1 MSKASQSFPA
11 NGAAKEPTLAPVV
24 LFGRIPESFFTQ
36 PSFTP
41 PKGLL
46 RGLLNY
52 EPNLCLTKA
61 VAATALFGSLAIFP
75 TYSVLAAGKN
85 EPVRLSSELPFD
97 VNVKEVRA
105 LVNQGKVIDAHRAFD
120 VLAWQ
125 AFVALNWPANVKGG
139 PDKSK
144 TIADTLAP
152 RVWSFWRPAETVFL
166 PGGKK
171 PAPWSVT
178 NNRALNTPVFRTKAA
193 WRQHTSSAD
202 ENFQAFSGPLVDQH
216 GKWVRY
222 EVYINKSEFDYIFV
236 NELYSQDGQVAFS
249 KRPKNN
255 SVDFPANIGRTKHG
269 AIEIK
274 LAWKELKEGVDDFSR
289 FYHNRVKVTLS
300 EPWKPGQTEPE
311 TKVIDAGLVGMH
323 IAMRT
328 QSSPEWIW
336 STFEQVDN
344 VRVNLDRHGKPVRPN
359 FFNPDLNEPANVLP
373 ERNATIDPK
382 TGHPVIVSGSAAT
395 TWVESLTTKPVQ
407 TARVEVPTQGQLN
420 PLDAKLREVAQALN
434 KEFQDQLKRLNS
446 VFQYYE
452 LIDTQWPV
460 HPNAPA
466 FAGGANS
473 APESISNKTPGDVIP
488 VFLVNTTM
496 ETYFQKGQQEAG
508 ALEQDDRLA
517 PGAPSIDSTVVIGTE
532 SCVGCHYS
540 AGIAI
545 GFKRNAAGE
554 EILQNGYPIPIYG
567 ENSHFGK
574 TGNAHFSWL
583 LQLEAKAKPRK
594 AAALEPPAPHNAPAL
609 LLDINKY
616 VERYPK
622 PADPKQ

>member
-1 MSKASQSFPA
+1 MSIAAQSVTA
-11 NGAAKEPTLAPVV
+11 NGVSEEAESPMYESSCSAPECVVSSTSLVGLRESRRRSLGHGPNSRLARTFAAPLFAGLLAILPADSVHAAPEKAPV
-24 LFGRIPESFFTQ
+24 L
-36 PSFTP
+36 
-41 PKGLL
+41 
-46 RGLLNY
+46 
-52 EPNLCLTKA
+52 
-61 VAATALFGSLAIFP
+61 
-75 TYSVLAAGKN
+75 
-85 EPVRLSSELPFD
+85 LSSELPFD

-105 LVNQGKVIDAHRAFD
+105 LVGQGKIIDAQRAFD

-125 AFVALNWPANVKGG
+125 AFVALNWPANAKGE

-166 PGGKK
+166 PDGKR

-178 NNRALNTPVFRTKAA
+178 NNRALDTPVFRAKAA

-202 ENFQAFSGPLVDQH
+202 ENFQAFSGPLVDQQ

-222 EVYINKSEFDYIFV
+222 EVYINKAEFDYLLE

-255 SVDFPANIGRTKHG
+255 QVDFPANIGRTRHG

-274 LAWKELKEGVDDFSR
+274 LAWKELKEGVDDFGR
-289 FYHNRVKVTLS
+289 FYHTKVKVTLS

-328 QSSPEWIW
+328 ESSPEWIW

-344 VRVNLDRHGKPVRPN
+344 VRVNLDKNGKPVRPN
-359 FFNPDLNEPANVLP
+359 FFNPDLKEPVNVLP
-373 ERNATIDPK
+373 ARNAMIDPK
-382 TGHPVIVSGSAAT
+382 TGHPVVVSGPTAT

-407 TARVEVPTQGQLN
+407 TTRVDVPTQGQLN
-420 PLDAKLREVAQALN
+420 PLDARLREVAQSLN
-434 KEFQDQLKRLNS
+434 KEVQDQLKRLDS

-496 ETYFQKGQQEAG
+496 ETYFQKGRQEAG

-517 PGAPSIDSTVVIGTE
+517 PGAPSIDSTIVIGTE

-545 GFKRNAAGE
+545 GFKRNDAGE
-554 EILQNGYPIPIYG
+554 EILQNGYPVPIYG

-574 TGNAHFSWL
+574 TGNGHFSWL
-583 LQLEAKAKPRK
+583 LQLEAKAKPRNT
-594 AAALEPPAPHNAPAL
+594 AAPQSGAAHKNPAL
-609 LLDINKY
+609 LLDIKKH
-616 VERYPK
+616 VERYVNPANPK
-622 PADPKQ
+622 

>member
-1 MSKASQSFPA
+1 MSITALSVPA
-11 NGAAKEPTLAPVV
+11 NGVSEGAESPPCASPGTIPEFLVTGTSVAGLRWSRRGSFGYGQNSRLAKTLAAPVLV
-24 LFGRIPESFFTQ
+24 GF
-36 PSFTP
+36 
-41 PKGLL
+41 
-46 RGLLNY
+46 
-52 EPNLCLTKA
+52 
-61 VAATALFGSLAIFP
+61 LAILP
-75 TYSVLAAGKN
+75 ADSVLAAPEKA
-85 EPVRLSSELPFD
+85 PVRLSSELPFD
-97 VNVKEVRA
+97 VNVKEVRT
-105 LVNQGKVIDAHRAFD
+105 LVGQGKVIDAQRAFD

-125 AFVALNWPANVKGG
+125 TFVALNWPANAKGE

-152 RVWSFWRPAETVFL
+152 RVWNFWRPAETVFL
-166 PGGKK
+166 PDGKR
-171 PAPWSVT
+171 PAPWSIT
-178 NNRALNTPVFRTKAA
+178 NNRALETPVFRAKAA

-202 ENFQAFSGPLVDQH
+202 ENFQAFSGPLVDQQ

-222 EVYINKSEFDYIFV
+222 EVYINRAEFDYLLE

-255 SVDFPANIGRTKHG
+255 NVDFPANLGRTKHG

-274 LAWKELKEGVDDFSR
+274 LAWKELKEGVDNFDR
-289 FYHNRVKVTLS
+289 FYHTKVKVTIS

-323 IAMRT
+323 ITMRT
-328 QSSPEWIW
+328 ESSPEWIW

-344 VRVNLDRHGKPVRPN
+344 VRVNLDKHGKPVRPS
-359 FFNPDLNEPANVLP
+359 FFNPDLKEPVNVLP
-373 ERNATIDPK
+373 AKNATIDPK
-382 TGHPVIVSGSAAT
+382 TGHPVIVSGPTAT

-407 TARVEVPTQGQLN
+407 TTRVDVPTQGQLN
-420 PLDAKLREVAQALN
+420 PLDAKLREVAQSLN
-434 KEFQDQLKRLNS
+434 KEVQDQLKRLNS

-496 ETYFQKGQQEAG
+496 ETFFQKGRQEAG

-517 PGAPSIDSTVVIGTE
+517 PGAPSIDSTIVVGTE

-545 GFKRNAAGE
+545 GFKRNDAGE

-574 TGNAHFSWL
+574 TGNGHFSWL

-594 AAALEPPAPHNAPAL
+594 TAALQAGAAHKNPAF
-609 LLDINKY
+609 LLDIKKHVEQY
-616 VERYPK
+616 VNPANPK
-622 PADPKQ
+622 

>member
-1 MSKASQSFPA
+1 MSIASLSVPA
-11 NGAAKEPTLAPVV
+11 NGVSEEVKSPQYASAV
-24 LFGRIPESFFTQ
+24 RIPESLVTKTSVTGFLG
-36 PSFTP
+36 P
-41 PKGLL
+41 L
-46 RGLLNY
+46 RGSLGHGQSS
-52 EPNLCLTKA
+52 CLAKTI
-61 VAATALFGSLAIFP
+61 AAPVLVGFLAILL
-75 TYSVLAAGKN
+75 TDSVLAAPEKTS
-85 EPVRLSSELPFD
+85 VRLSSELPFD
-97 VNVKEVRA
+97 VNVKEVRT
-105 LVNQGKVIDAHRAFD
+105 LVSQGKVLDAQRAFD

-125 AFVALNWPANVKGG
+125 AFVALNWPANAKGE

-166 PGGKK
+166 PDGKR
-171 PAPWSVT
+171 PTPWSIT
-178 NNRALNTPVFRTKAA
+178 NNRALNTPVFRAKAA

-202 ENFQAFSGPLVDQH
+202 ENFQAFSGPLVDQQ

-222 EVYINKSEFDYIFV
+222 EVYINKAEFDYIFE

-255 SVDFPANIGRTKHG
+255 QVDFPANRGRTKHG

-274 LAWKELKEGVDDFSR
+274 LAWKELKEGVDDFDR
-289 FYHNRVKVTLS
+289 FHHTKVKVTLS

-328 QSSPEWIW
+328 ESSPEWIW

-344 VRVNLDRHGKPVRPN
+344 VRVNLDKHGKPVRPN
-359 FFNPDLNEPANVLP
+359 FFNPDLKEPVNVLP
-373 ERNATIDPK
+373 AKNATIDPN
-382 TGHPVIVSGSAAT
+382 TGHPVIVSGPTAT

-407 TARVEVPTQGQLN
+407 TTRVEVPTQGQLN
-420 PLDAKLREVAQALN
+420 PLDAKLREVAQTLN
-434 KEFQDQLKRLNS
+434 KEVQDQLKRLNS

-545 GFKRNAAGE
+545 GFKRNDAGE
-554 EILQNGYPIPIYG
+554 EILQNGYPMPIYG
-567 ENSHFGK
+567 ENSHFGR

-594 AAALEPPAPHNAPAL
+594 PAALPSAAAHKNPAL
-609 LLDINKY
+609 LLDIKKHVEKY
-616 VERYPK
+616 VK
-622 PADPKQ
+622 PANPK

>member
-1 MSKASQSFPA
+1 M
-11 NGAAKEPTLAPVV
+11 
-24 LFGRIPESFFTQ
+24 
-36 PSFTP
+36 
-41 PKGLL
+41 
-46 RGLLNY
+46 
-52 EPNLCLTKA
+52 
-61 VAATALFGSLAIFP
+61 FP
-75 TYSVLAAGKN
+75 TDSVFAAAKN
-85 EPVRLSSELPFD
+85 EPFRLSSALPFD
-97 VNVKEVRA
+97 VNVNEVQA
-105 LVNQGKVIDAHRAFD
+105 LVSQGKVLDAQRAFD
-120 VLAWQ
+120 LLSWQ
-125 AFVALNWPANVKGG
+125 AFIALNWPANVKGE

-166 PGGKK
+166 PDGRK
-171 PAPWSVT
+171 PAAWSLA
-178 NNRALNTPVFRTKAA
+178 NNRALNTPVFRAKAA
-193 WRQHTSSAD
+193 WRQHSSGAD
-202 ENFQAFSGPLVDQH
+202 ENFQAFSGPLVDQN

-222 EVYINKSEFDYIFV
+222 EVYINKSEFDYIFA

-255 SVDFPANIGRTKHG
+255 QVDFPANLGRTKHG

-274 LAWKELKEGVDDFSR
+274 LAWKELKEGVDDFNR
-289 FYHNRVKVTLS
+289 FYHTKVKVTLS

-328 QSSPEWIW
+328 ESSPEWIW

-344 VRVNLDRHGKPVRPN
+344 VRVNLNSHGKSVRPN
-359 FFNPDLNEPANVLP
+359 FFNPDLSEPVNVLP
-373 ERNATIDPK
+373 AKNATIDPK
-382 TGHPVIVSGSAAT
+382 TGHPVIVSGPTAT

-407 TARVEVPTQGQLN
+407 TTRVEVPTQGQLN

-434 KEFQDQLKRLNS
+434 KEVQDQLRRQNS

-466 FAGGANS
+466 FAGGADS

-496 ETYFQKGQQEAG
+496 ETYFQKGRQEAG

-517 PGAPSIDSTVVIGTE
+517 PGAPSIDSTIVIGTE

-554 EILQNGYPIPIYG
+554 EILQNGYPIAIYG
-567 ENSHFGK
+567 ENGHFGK

-583 LQLEAKAKPRK
+583 LQLEAKAKPRNG
-594 AAALEPPAPHNAPAL
+594 AMPHAPAPYNRPAS
-609 LLDINKY
+609 LLDIKKH
-616 VERYPK
+616 VEGYLTPASPK
-622 PADPKQ
+622 

>member
-1 MSKASQSFPA
+1 MSIVALSVTVKSVFEEAECSPYAPPA
-11 NGAAKEPTLAPVV
+11 T
-24 LFGRIPESFFTQ
+24 IPESLVPRTSVAGLRCARRDSLAHGQ
-36 PSFTP
+36 NSRLARTLAAPLLV
-41 PKGLL
+41 GLL
-46 RGLLNY
+46 
-52 EPNLCLTKA
+52 
-61 VAATALFGSLAIFP
+61 AIQSVDP
-75 TYSVLAAGKN
+75 VLAAP
-85 EPVRLSSELPFD
+85 ERAPVRLSGELPFD

-105 LVNQGKVIDAHRAFD
+105 LVGQGKVLDAQRAFD

-125 AFVALNWPANVKGG
+125 AFVALNWPANAKGE

-152 RVWSFWRPAETVFL
+152 RVWNFWRPAETVFL
-166 PGGKK
+166 PDGKR
-171 PAPWSVT
+171 PAPWSIT
-178 NNRALNTPVFRTKAA
+178 NNRALENPVFRAKAA

-222 EVYINKSEFDYIFV
+222 EVYINRAEFDYLLE
-236 NELYSQDGQVAFS
+236 NGLYSQDGQVAFS

-255 SVDFPANIGRTKHG
+255 HVDFPANLGRTKHG

-274 LAWKELKEGVDDFSR
+274 LAWKELKEGVDDFGR
-289 FYHNRVKVTLS
+289 FYHTKVKVTLS

-328 QSSPEWIW
+328 ESSPEWIW

-344 VRVNLDRHGKPVRPN
+344 VRVNLDKHGKPVRPN
-359 FFNPDLNEPANVLP
+359 FFNPDLKEPVNVLP
-373 ERNATIDPK
+373 AKNAAIDPK
-382 TGHPVIVSGSAAT
+382 TGHPVIASGPTAT

-407 TARVEVPTQGQLN
+407 TTRVDVPTQGQLN
-420 PLDAKLREVAQALN
+420 PLDAKLREVAQSLN
-434 KEFQDQLKRLNS
+434 KEVQDQLKRLNS

-496 ETYFQKGQQEAG
+496 ETYFQKGRQEAG

-517 PGAPSIDSTVVIGTE
+517 PGAPSIDSTIVVGTE

-545 GFKRNAAGE
+545 GFKRNDAGE

-574 TGNAHFSWL
+574 TGNGHFSWL

-594 AAALEPPAPHNAPAL
+594 TAALQSGAAHKNPAF
-609 LLDINKY
+609 LLDIKKH
-616 VERYPK
+616 VERYVNRANPN
-622 PADPKQ
+622 

>member
-1 MSKASQSFPA
+1 MLRASQPISACQAAGQASFPPFA
-11 NGAAKEPTLAPVV
+11 FSGT
-24 LFGRIPESFFTQ
+24 IPGYFLIKPRRRSLQ
-36 PSFTP
+36 S
-41 PKGLL
+41 LL
-46 RGLLNY
+46 RHPPTCCLNKLLAFTV
-52 EPNLCLTKA
+52 LA
-61 VAATALFGSLAIFP
+61 GSLAMVPGNPAF
-75 TYSVLAAGKN
+75 AAASR
-85 EPVRLSSELPFD
+85 ESVRLSSELPFD
-97 VNVKEVRA
+97 VNINEVRA
-105 LVNQGKVIDAHRAFD
+105 LVKQGRVIDAHRAFE
-120 VLAWQ
+120 VLSWQ
-125 AFVALNWPANVKGG
+125 AFVALNWPANRKGE
-139 PDKSK
+139 PDNSK

-166 PGGKK
+166 PDGKK
-171 PAPWSVT
+171 PRPWSMT
-178 NNRALNTPVFRTKAA
+178 NNRALNSPVFRAKAA

-202 ENFQAFSGPLVDQH
+202 GNFQAFSGPLVDQH

-222 EVYINKSEFDYIFV
+222 EVYLNRPEFDYILA

-249 KRPKNN
+249 QRSKNN
-255 SVDFPANIGRTKHG
+255 YVDFPANIGQKKHG

-274 LAWKELKEGVDDFSR
+274 LAWKELKEGVDDFDR
-289 FYHNRVKVTLS
+289 FYHNKIKVTLS

-328 QSSPEWIW
+328 ESSPEWIW

-344 VRVNLDRHGKPVRPN
+344 VRVNLDRNGKPVRPN
-359 FFNPDLNEPANVLP
+359 FFNPDSNEPVNVLP

-382 TGHPVIVSGSAAT
+382 TGQPVIVSGPTAT
-395 TWVESLTTKPVQ
+395 TWVESLTTTPVQ
-407 TARVEVPTQGQLN
+407 TARLDVPTQGQLN

-434 KEFQDQLKRLNS
+434 SEVQDQLKRRNS

-517 PGAPSIDSTVVIGTE
+517 PGAPSIDSTLVVGTE

-540 AGIAI
+540 SGIAV

-554 EILQNGYPIPIYG
+554 EILQDGYPIPIYG

-594 AAALEPPAPHNAPAL
+594 AAAFQTSARREGPAL
-609 LLDINKY
+609 LLDIKKHLEPY
-616 VERYPK
+616 LR
-622 PADPKQ
+622 PADVK